1 MSELPSM
8 EEFKTKNTTN
18 TIQFDEHVVNSLPLF
33 ECPKCGGNV
42 YRDMSIVYMTNPPKY
57 KYFCKD
63 CGSVHIF

>member
-1 MSELPSM
+1 MNRLPSM
-8 EEFKTKNTTN
+8 AEFKAKNTTN
-18 TIQFDEHVVNSLPLF
+18 TIAFDEAAAIHLPLF

-63 CGSVHIF
+63 CGSVNIF